1 MNAEGLAWLL
11 VAEENGEHTA
21 EKMISLMKE
30 NILPGKML
38 EAKQVANKLKQELK
52 AVGDKK

>member
-21 EKMISLMKE
+21 EKIISLMKE
-30 NILPGKML
+30 NIPPRKMQQ
-38 EAKQVANKLKQELK
+38 AKQIANKLKQELK